1 MSTVSKTNEPQL
13 DREALAA
20 LYEETFKNLEEGTIT
35 EGRVVAL
42 TKDKVVVDIGYK
54 SEGMIP
60 SDQFSH
66 DDLQHLK
73 IGDRIQVYIEECE
86 DADGNLILSK
96 EKADKMKIWEELEKL
111 YKEEKSI
118 DGKVVSRIKGGMMV
132 DIGVKAFL
140 PGSQIDL
147 HPVRDLDGLVG
158 RTFPMKIIKINH
170 RRGNVV
176 VSRRVL
182 LEETRDKKRQTTL
195 ATLKEGQLIQGMV
208 KNITD
213 YGAFIDLG
221 GIDGLLHI
229 TDMSWGRVGHP
240 SEMFNVGDRV
250 EVSVLKYDRETGR
263 ISLGL
268 KQKSADPWTNVAGKY
283 PIGTRVK
290 GRVVSL
296 TDYGAF
302 VELEPGVEGLVHV
315 SEMSWTHEVRHPSR
329 VVAIGDQVEAAV
341 LNVDPASRKISLGMK
356 QTAPNPWDMVEGK
369 YPVGTRIEGKVKSLT
384 DFGAFIGL
392 DEGIDGLIHI
402 SDMSW
407 TKHIKHPSEI
417 FKKGQKV
424 EAVVLRIDKEK
435 ERLSLGFKQL
445 SRDPWDDEIPNR
457 YRVGD
462 PAVGKV
468 SKVADF
474 GIFVELDGGV
484 EGLIHVSES
493 GLDQSAKLEEKFK
506 LQDEVTAKI
515 IKVDREERKIAL
527 SLRDHQLDSDR
538 RHVDEYHATQGTPDQ
553 SLGRAAKQSRKRG
566 ADDEKLMVNSRRR
579 SVLLRRHLCVESYG
593 AGDDRKTV
601 KAIVASPD
609 TSRDGHRYRSAA
621 SRQFIVS

>member
-1 MSTVSKTNEPQL
+1 MSTVSPSSDQQL
-13 DREALAA
+13 DRAALAA

-35 EGRVVAL
+35 EGRVVAV

-60 SDQFSH
+60 NDQFSTEE
-66 DDLQHLK
+66 LQNIK
-73 IGDRIQVYIEECE
+73 VGDRLQVYIEECE
-86 DADGNLILSK
+86 DADGNLVLSK

-111 YKEEKSI
+111 FNDGKSI
-118 DGKVVSRIKGGMMV
+118 DGKIVARIKGGMMV

-158 RTFPMKIIKINH
+158 RTFPLKIIKINH

-182 LEETRDKKRQTTL
+182 LEETRDSKRKTTL
-195 ATLKEGQLIQGMV
+195 STLKEGQLIQGVV

-240 SEMFNVGDRV
+240 SEMFNMGDKV

-268 KQKSADPWTNVAGKY
+268 KQKSADPWTGVASKY
-283 PIGTRVK
+283 AIGTRVR

-302 VELEPGVEGLVHV
+302 IELEPGVEGLVHV
-315 SEMSWTHEVRHPSR
+315 SVMSWTHEVRHPSR
-329 VVAIGDQVEAAV
+329 VVSIGDQVEAAV

-369 YPVGTRIEGKVKSLT
+369 YAIGTRIEGKVKSLT
-384 DFGAFIGL
+384 DFGAFVGL
-392 DEGIDGLIHI
+392 EEGIDGLIHI

-407 TKHIKHPSEI
+407 TKHIKHPSEL

-435 ERLSLGFKQL
+435 ERLSLGYKQL
-445 SRDPWDDEIPNR
+445 RNDPWDDEIPNR
-457 YRVGD
+457 YAVGD
-462 PAVGKV
+462 VAVGKV
-468 SKVADF
+468 TKVADF

-484 EGLIHVSES
+484 EGLIHISEA
-493 GLDQSAKLEEKFK
+493 GLDPQAKLEEKFK

-527 SLRDHQLDSDR
+527 SLRDHQMDSDR
-538 RHVDEYHATQGTPDQ
+538 RKVDEYHATQGALDQ
-553 SLGRAAKQSRKRG
+553 SLGRAAKQNRKRG
-566 ADDEKLMVNSRRR
+566 QAEDDK
-579 SVLLRRHLCVESYG
+579 
-593 AGDDRKTV
+593 
-601 KAIVASPD
+601 
-609 TSRDGHRYRSAA
+609 
-621 SRQFIVS
+621 

>member
-1 MSTVSKTNEPQL
+1 MVSPSSDQQL
-13 DREALAA
+13 DRAALAA

-35 EGRVVAL
+35 EGRVVAV

-60 SDQFSH
+60 NDQFSTEE
-66 DDLQHLK
+66 LQNIK
-73 IGDRIQVYIEECE
+73 VGDRLQVYIEECE
-86 DADGNLILSK
+86 DADGNLVLSK

-111 YKEEKSI
+111 FNDGKSI
-118 DGKVVSRIKGGMMV
+118 DGKIVARIKGGMMV

-158 RTFPMKIIKINH
+158 RTFPLKIIKINH

-182 LEETRDKKRQTTL
+182 LEETRDSKRKTTL
-195 ATLKEGQLIQGMV
+195 STLKEGQLIHGVV

-240 SEMFNVGDRV
+240 SEMFNIGDKA

-268 KQKSADPWTNVAGKY
+268 KQKSADPWTGVASKY
-283 PIGTRVK
+283 AIGTRVR

-302 VELEPGVEGLVHV
+302 IELEPGVEGLVHV
-315 SEMSWTHEVRHPSR
+315 SVMSWTHEVRHPSR
-329 VVAIGDQVEAAV
+329 VVSIGDQVEAAV

-356 QTAPNPWDMVEGK
+356 QTAPNPWDMVEGT
-369 YPVGTRIEGKVKSLT
+369 YAIGTRIEGKVKSLT
-384 DFGAFIGL
+384 DFGAFVGL
-392 DEGIDGLIHI
+392 EEGIDGLIHI

-407 TKHIKHPSEI
+407 TKHIKHPSEL

-435 ERLSLGFKQL
+435 ERLSLGYKQL
-445 SRDPWDDEIPNR
+445 RNDPWYDEIPNR
-457 YRVGD
+457 YAVGD
-462 PAVGKV
+462 VAVGKV

-484 EGLIHVSES
+484 EGLIHISEA
-493 GLDQSAKLEEKFK
+493 GLDPQAKLEEKFK

-527 SLRDHQLDSDR
+527 SLRDHQMDSDR
-538 RHVDEYHATQGTPDQ
+538 RKVDEYHAAQGAVDQ
-553 SLGRAAKQSRKRG
+553 SLGRAAKQNRKRG
-566 ADDEKLMVNSRRR
+566 PAEDDM
-579 SVLLRRHLCVESYG
+579 
-593 AGDDRKTV
+593 
-601 KAIVASPD
+601 
-609 TSRDGHRYRSAA
+609 
-621 SRQFIVS
+621 

>member
-1 MSTVSKTNEPQL
+1 MSTVSPSSDQQL
-13 DREALAA
+13 DRAALAA

-35 EGRVVAL
+35 EGRIVAV

-54 SEGMIP
+54 SEGMIQN
-60 SDQFSH
+60 DQFSTEE
-66 DDLQHLK
+66 LQNIK
-73 IGDRIQVYIEECE
+73 VGDRLQVYIEECE
-86 DADGNLILSK
+86 DADGNLVLSK

-111 YKEEKSI
+111 FNDGKSI
-118 DGKVVSRIKGGMMV
+118 DGKIVARIKGGMMV

-158 RTFPMKIIKINH
+158 RTFPLKIIKINH

-182 LEETRDKKRQTTL
+182 LEETRDSKRKTTL
-195 ATLKEGQLIQGMV
+195 STLKEGQLIQGQV

-240 SEMFNVGDRV
+240 SEMFNIGDKV

-268 KQKSADPWTNVAGKY
+268 KQKSADPWTGVATKY
-283 PIGTRVK
+283 AIGTRVR

-302 VELEPGVEGLVHV
+302 IELEPGVEGLVHV
-315 SEMSWTHEVRHPSR
+315 SVMSWTHEVRHPSR
-329 VVAIGDQVEAAV
+329 VVSIGDQVEAAV

-369 YPVGTRIEGKVKSLT
+369 YAIGTHIEGKVKSLT
-384 DFGAFIGL
+384 DFGAFVGL
-392 DEGIDGLIHI
+392 EEGIDGLIHI

-407 TKHIKHPSEI
+407 TKHIKHPSEL

-435 ERLSLGFKQL
+435 ERLSLGYKQL
-445 SRDPWDDEIPNR
+445 KSDPWDEEIPSR
-457 YRVGD
+457 YAVGD
-462 PAVGKV
+462 VAVGKI

-484 EGLIHVSES
+484 EGLIHISET
-493 GLDQSAKLEEKFK
+493 GLDPQAKLEEKFK

-527 SLRDHQLDSDR
+527 SLRDHIMDSDR
-538 RHVDEYHATQGTPDQ
+538 RTVDEYHATQGVLDQ
-553 SLGRAAKQSRKRG
+553 SLGRAAKQNRKRSQDE
-566 ADDEKLMVNSRRR
+566 DDKV
-579 SVLLRRHLCVESYG
+579 
-593 AGDDRKTV
+593 
-601 KAIVASPD
+601 
-609 TSRDGHRYRSAA
+609 
-621 SRQFIVS
+621 

>member
-1 MSTVSKTNEPQL
+1 MNTVSKSSEQQL

-60 SDQFSH
+60 ADQFSAEE
-66 DDLQHLK
+66 LQQIK
-73 IGDRIQVYIEECE
+73 VGDRLQVYIEECE
-86 DADGNLILSK
+86 DADGNLVLSK

-111 YKEEKSI
+111 HKEEKSI
-118 DGKVVSRIKGGMMV
+118 EGKIISRIKGGMMV

-158 RTFPMKIIKINH
+158 RVVPLKIIKINH

-195 ATLKEGQLIQGMV
+195 STLKEGQLIQGTV

-240 SEMFNVGDRV
+240 SEMFTVGDRV
-250 EVSVLKYDRETGR
+250 EVTVLKYDRETGR

-268 KQKSADPWTNVAGKY
+268 KQKTADPWTNVANKY
-283 PIGTRVK
+283 PIGTRIK

-302 VELEPGVEGLVHV
+302 VEIEPGVEGLVHV

-329 VVAIGDQVEAAV
+329 VVSIGDQVEAAV

-356 QTAPNPWDMVEGK
+356 QTAPNPWNMVEGK

-392 DEGIDGLIHI
+392 EEGIDGLIHI

-407 TKHIKHPSEI
+407 TKHVKHPSEL

-424 EAVVLRIDKEK
+424 EAVVLRLDKEK

-445 SRDPWDDEIPNR
+445 TRDPWDDDIPTR

-462 PAVGKV
+462 TINGKV

-474 GIFVELDGGV
+474 GIFVELEGGV
-484 EGLIHVSES
+484 EGLIHISEA
-493 GLDQSAKLEEKFK
+493 GIDQQVKLEEKFK
-506 LQDEVTAKI
+506 LQDEVVAKI
-515 IKVDREERKIAL
+515 IKVDCEERKIAL
-527 SLRDHQLDSDR
+527 SLRDLQLDSER
-538 RHVDEYHATQGTPDQ
+538 RQVDEYHATQGALDQ
-553 SLGRAAKQSRKRG
+553 SLGRAAKQSRKRSQ
-566 ADDEKLMVNSRRR
+566 ADDEK
-579 SVLLRRHLCVESYG
+579 
-593 AGDDRKTV
+593 
-601 KAIVASPD
+601 
-609 TSRDGHRYRSAA
+609 
-621 SRQFIVS
+621 

>member
-1 MSTVSKTNEPQL
+1 MSTVSSSSDQQL
-13 DREALAA
+13 DRAALAA

-35 EGRVVAL
+35 EGRVVAVS
-42 TKDKVVVDIGYK
+42 KDKVVVDIGYK
-54 SEGMIP
+54 SEGMI
-60 SDQFSH
+60 SNDQFSTEE
-66 DDLQHLK
+66 LQNLK
-73 IGDRIQVYIEECE
+73 VGDAIKVYIEECE
-86 DADGNLILSK
+86 DADGNLVLSK

-111 YKEEKSI
+111 FNEEKSI
-118 DGKVVSRIKGGMMV
+118 DGKIVARIKGGMMV

-158 RTFPMKIIKINH
+158 RTFPLKIIKINH

-182 LEETRDKKRQTTL
+182 LEETRDSKRKNTL
-195 ATLKEGQLIQGMV
+195 STLKEGQLIQGVV

-240 SEMFNVGDRV
+240 SEMFNIGDKV

-268 KQKSADPWTNVAGKY
+268 KQKSADPWSGVAGKY
-283 PIGTRVK
+283 PIGTRVR

-302 VELEPGVEGLVHV
+302 IELEPGVEGLVHV

-329 VVAIGDQVEAAV
+329 VVSIGDQVEAAV
-341 LNVDPASRKISLGMK
+341 LNVDPGSRKISLGMK

-369 YPVGTRIEGKVKSLT
+369 YAIGTRIEGKVKSLT
-384 DFGAFIGL
+384 DFGAFVGL
-392 DEGIDGLIHI
+392 EEGIDGLIHI

-407 TKHIKHPSEI
+407 TKHIKHPSEL

-435 ERLSLGFKQL
+435 ERLSLGYKQL
-445 SRDPWDDEIPNR
+445 GSDPWDAEIPNR
-457 YRVGD
+457 YGVGD
-462 PAVGKV
+462 VAVGKV
-468 SKVADF
+468 SKIADF
-474 GIFVELDGGV
+474 GIFAELDGGV
-484 EGLIHVSES
+484 EGLIHISEA
-493 GLDQSAKLEEKFK
+493 GLDPQAKLEEKFK
-506 LQDEVTAKI
+506 LGDEVTAKI

-527 SLRDHQLDSDR
+527 SLRDHQSDNDR
-538 RHVDEYHATQGTPDQ
+538 RQVDEYHSTQGTLDQ

-566 ADDEKLMVNSRRR
+566 SAEDEK
-579 SVLLRRHLCVESYG
+579 
-593 AGDDRKTV
+593 
-601 KAIVASPD
+601 
-609 TSRDGHRYRSAA
+609 
-621 SRQFIVS
+621 

>member
-1 MSTVSKTNEPQL
+1 MSMVSPSSDQQL
-13 DREALAA
+13 DRAALAA

-35 EGRVVAL
+35 EGRVVAVS
-42 TKDKVVVDIGYK
+42 KDKVVVDIGYK

-60 SDQFSH
+60 NDQFSTEELQNIKVG
-66 DDLQHLK
+66 DLLK
-73 IGDRIQVYIEECE
+73 VYIEECE
-86 DADGNLILSK
+86 DADGNLVLSK
-96 EKADKMKIWEELEKL
+96 EKVDKMKIWEELEKL
-111 YKEEKSI
+111 FNDGKSI
-118 DGKVVSRIKGGMMV
+118 DGKIVARIKGGMMV

-158 RTFPMKIIKINH
+158 RTFPLKIIKINH

-182 LEETRDKKRQTTL
+182 LEETRDSKRKTTL
-195 ATLKEGQLIQGMV
+195 STLKEGQLIQGVV

-240 SEMFNVGDRV
+240 SEMFNIGDKV

-268 KQKSADPWTNVAGKY
+268 KQKSADPWTGVASKY
-283 PIGTRVK
+283 AIGTRVR

-302 VELEPGVEGLVHV
+302 IELEPGVEGLVHV
-315 SEMSWTHEVRHPSR
+315 SVMSWTHEVRHPSR
-329 VVAIGDQVEAAV
+329 VVSIGDQVEAAV

-369 YPVGTRIEGKVKSLT
+369 YAIGTRIEGKVKSLT
-384 DFGAFIGL
+384 DFGAFVGL
-392 DEGIDGLIHI
+392 EEGIDGLIHI

-407 TKHIKHPSEI
+407 TKHIKHPSEL

-435 ERLSLGFKQL
+435 ERLSLGYKQL
-445 SRDPWDDEIPNR
+445 RSDPWDDEIPNR
-457 YRVGD
+457 YAVGD
-462 PAVGKV
+462 VAVGKV

-484 EGLIHVSES
+484 EGLIHISEA
-493 GLDQSAKLEEKFK
+493 GLDPQAKLEEKFK

-527 SLRDHQLDSDR
+527 SLRDHQMDSDR
-538 RHVDEYHATQGTPDQ
+538 RKIDEYHATQGALDQ
-553 SLGRAAKQSRKRG
+553 SLGRASKQNRNRG
-566 ADDEKLMVNSRRR
+566 QAEDDK
-579 SVLLRRHLCVESYG
+579 
-593 AGDDRKTV
+593 
-601 KAIVASPD
+601 
-609 TSRDGHRYRSAA
+609 
-621 SRQFIVS
+621 

>member
-1 MSTVSKTNEPQL
+1 MSTVSPSSDQQL
-13 DREALAA
+13 DRAALAA

-35 EGRVVAL
+35 EGCVVAV

-60 SDQFSH
+60 NDQFSTEE
-66 DDLQHLK
+66 LQNIK
-73 IGDRIQVYIEECE
+73 VGDRLQVYIEECE
-86 DADGNLILSK
+86 DDDGNLVLSK

-111 YKEEKSI
+111 FNDGKSI
-118 DGKVVSRIKGGMMV
+118 DGKIVARIKGGMMV

-158 RTFPMKIIKINH
+158 RTFPLKIIKINH

-182 LEETRDKKRQTTL
+182 LEETRDSKRKTTL
-195 ATLKEGQLIQGMV
+195 STLKEGQLIHGVV

-240 SEMFNVGDRV
+240 SEMFNIGDKV

-268 KQKSADPWTNVAGKY
+268 KQKSADPWTGVASKY
-283 PIGTRVK
+283 AIGTRVR

-302 VELEPGVEGLVHV
+302 IELEPGVEGLVHV
-315 SEMSWTHEVRHPSR
+315 SVMSWTHEVRHPSR
-329 VVAIGDQVEAAV
+329 VVSIGDQVEAAV

-369 YPVGTRIEGKVKSLT
+369 YAIGTRIEGKVKSLT
-384 DFGAFIGL
+384 DFGAFVGL
-392 DEGIDGLIHI
+392 EEGIDGLIHI

-407 TKHIKHPSEI
+407 TKHIKHPSEL

-424 EAVVLRIDKEK
+424 DAVVLRIDKEK
-435 ERLSLGFKQL
+435 ERLSLGYKQL
-445 SRDPWDDEIPNR
+445 KNDPWDDEIPNR
-457 YRVGD
+457 YAVGD
-462 PAVGKV
+462 VAVGKV

-484 EGLIHVSES
+484 EGLIHISEA
-493 GLDQSAKLEEKFK
+493 GFDPQAKLEEKFK

-527 SLRDHQLDSDR
+527 SLRDLQMDSDR
-538 RHVDEYHATQGTPDQ
+538 RKVDEYHATQGALDQ
-553 SLGRAAKQSRKRG
+553 SLGRAAKQNRKRG
-566 ADDEKLMVNSRRR
+566 QAEDDK
-579 SVLLRRHLCVESYG
+579 
-593 AGDDRKTV
+593 
-601 KAIVASPD
+601 
-609 TSRDGHRYRSAA
+609 
-621 SRQFIVS
+621 

>member
-1 MSTVSKTNEPQL
+1 MSTVSPSSDQQL
-13 DREALAA
+13 DRAALAA

-35 EGRVVAL
+35 EGRVVAVS
-42 TKDKVVVDIGYK
+42 KDKVVVDIGYK
-54 SEGMIP
+54 SEGMI
-60 SDQFSH
+60 SNDQFSTEE
-66 DDLQHLK
+66 LQNLK
-73 IGDRIQVYIEECE
+73 VGDPIKVYIEECE
-86 DADGNLILSK
+86 DADGNLVLSK

-111 YKEEKSI
+111 FNEEKSI
-118 DGKVVSRIKGGMMV
+118 DGKIVARIKGGMMV

-158 RTFPMKIIKINH
+158 RTFPLKIIKINH

-182 LEETRDKKRQTTL
+182 LEETRDSKRKNTL
-195 ATLKEGQLIQGMV
+195 STLKEGQLIQGVV

-240 SEMFNVGDRV
+240 SEMFNIGDKV

-268 KQKSADPWTNVAGKY
+268 KQKSADPWSGVAGKY
-283 PIGTRVK
+283 AIGTRVR

-302 VELEPGVEGLVHV
+302 IELEPGVEGLVHV

-329 VVAIGDQVEAAV
+329 VVSIGDQVEAAV
-341 LNVDPASRKISLGMK
+341 LNVDPGSRKISLGMK

-369 YPVGTRIEGKVKSLT
+369 YAIGTRIEGKVKSLT
-384 DFGAFIGL
+384 DFGAFVGL
-392 DEGIDGLIHI
+392 EEGIDGLIHI

-407 TKHIKHPSEI
+407 TKHIKHPSEL

-435 ERLSLGFKQL
+435 ERLSLGYKQL
-445 SRDPWDDEIPNR
+445 GSDPWGAEIPNR
-457 YRVGD
+457 YGVGD
-462 PAVGKV
+462 VAVGKV
-468 SKVADF
+468 SKIADF

-484 EGLIHVSES
+484 EGLIHISEA
-493 GLDQSAKLEEKFK
+493 GLDPQAKLEEKFK
-506 LQDEVTAKI
+506 LGDEVTAKI

-527 SLRDHQLDSDR
+527 SLRDHQSDSDR
-538 RHVDEYHATQGTPDQ
+538 RQVDEYHSTQGTLDQ

-566 ADDEKLMVNSRRR
+566 SAEDEK
-579 SVLLRRHLCVESYG
+579 
-593 AGDDRKTV
+593 
-601 KAIVASPD
+601 
-609 TSRDGHRYRSAA
+609 
-621 SRQFIVS
+621 

>member
-1 MSTVSKTNEPQL
+1 MSTVSPSSDQQL
-13 DREALAA
+13 DRAALAA

-35 EGRVVAL
+35 EGHVVAV

-60 SDQFSH
+60 NDQFSTEELQTIKVG
-66 DDLQHLK
+66 DLLK
-73 IGDRIQVYIEECE
+73 VYIEECE
-86 DADGNLILSK
+86 DADGNLVLSK

-111 YKEEKSI
+111 FNDGKSI
-118 DGKVVSRIKGGMMV
+118 DGKIVARIKGGMMV

-158 RTFPMKIIKINH
+158 RTFPLKIIKINH

-182 LEETRDKKRQTTL
+182 LEETRDSKRKTTL
-195 ATLKEGQLIQGMV
+195 STLKEGQLIQGMV

-240 SEMFNVGDRV
+240 SEMFNIGDKV
-250 EVSVLKYDRETGR
+250 EVIVLKYDRETGR

-268 KQKSADPWTNVAGKY
+268 KQKSADPWSGVASKY
-283 PIGTRVK
+283 AIGTRVR

-302 VELEPGVEGLVHV
+302 IELEPGVEGLVHV
-315 SEMSWTHEVRHPSR
+315 SVMSWTHEVRHPSR
-329 VVAIGDQVEAAV
+329 VVSIGDQVEAAV
-341 LNVDPASRKISLGMK
+341 LNVDPATRKISLGMK

-369 YPVGTRIEGKVKSLT
+369 YAIGTRIEGKVKSLT
-384 DFGAFIGL
+384 DFGAFVGL
-392 DEGIDGLIHI
+392 EEGIDGLIHI

-407 TKHIKHPSEI
+407 TKHIKHPSEL

-445 SRDPWDDEIPNR
+445 KSDPWDDEIPNR
-457 YRVGD
+457 YAVGD
-462 PAVGKV
+462 VAVGKV

-484 EGLIHVSES
+484 EGLIHISEA
-493 GLDQSAKLEEKFK
+493 GLDPQAKLEEKFK

-527 SLRDHQLDSDR
+527 SLRDHQMDSDR
-538 RHVDEYHATQGTPDQ
+538 QKVDEYHATQGVLDQ
-553 SLGRAAKQSRKRG
+553 SLGRAAKQNRNRG
-566 ADDEKLMVNSRRR
+566 QAEDDK
-579 SVLLRRHLCVESYG
+579 
-593 AGDDRKTV
+593 
-601 KAIVASPD
+601 
-609 TSRDGHRYRSAA
+609 
-621 SRQFIVS
+621 

>member
-1 MSTVSKTNEPQL
+1 MGTVSKGSEAQL
-13 DREALAA
+13 DRDALAA
-20 LYEETFKNLEEGTIT
+20 LYEETFRNLEEGTIT

-42 TKDKVVVDIGYK
+42 TKDKVIVDIGYK

-60 SDQFSH
+60 SDQFSAE
-66 DDLQHLK
+66 DLQNVK
-73 IGDRIQVYIEECE
+73 VGDRLQVYIEECE
-86 DADGNLILSK
+86 DADGNLVLSK

-118 DGKVVSRIKGGMMV
+118 EGKIVSRIKGGMMV

-158 RTFPMKIIKINH
+158 KTFPLKIIKINH

-195 ATLKEGQLIQGMV
+195 ATLKEGQLIQGTV

-213 YGAFIDLG
+213 YGSFIDLG

-240 SEMFNVGDRV
+240 SEMFTVGDKV
-250 EVSVLKYDRETGR
+250 EVTVLKYDRETGR

-268 KQKSADPWTNVAGKY
+268 KQKTVDPWTNVAGKY
-283 PIGTRVK
+283 PVGTRVR

-329 VVAIGDQVEAAV
+329 VVAVGDQVEAAV

-356 QTAPNPWDMVEGK
+356 QTAPNPWDMIENK

-392 DEGIDGLIHI
+392 EEGIDGLIHI

-407 TKHIKHPSEI
+407 TKHIKHPSEL
-417 FKKGQKV
+417 FKKAQKV
-424 EAVVLRIDKEK
+424 EAIVLRIDKEK

-445 SRDPWDDEIPNR
+445 ARDPWDDAIPSR
-457 YRVGD
+457 YHVGD
-462 PAVGKV
+462 SVTGKV
-468 SKVADF
+468 SKVAEF

-484 EGLIHVSES
+484 EGLIHISET
-493 GLDQSAKLEEKFK
+493 GVEPQAKLEEKFK
-506 LQDEVTAKI
+506 LQDNVVAKI

-527 SLRDHQLDSDR
+527 SLRDHQLDSER
-538 RHVDEYHATQGTPDQ
+538 RQVDEYHSSQGAPDQ
-553 SLGRAAKQSRKRG
+553 SLGRAAKQSRKRQQ
-566 ADDEKLMVNSRRR
+566 ADD
-579 SVLLRRHLCVESYG
+579 
-593 AGDDRKTV
+593 
-601 KAIVASPD
+601 
-609 TSRDGHRYRSAA
+609 
-621 SRQFIVS
+621 

>member
-1 MSTVSKTNEPQL
+1 MSTVSPSSDQQL
-13 DREALAA
+13 DRAALAA

-35 EGRVVAL
+35 EGRVVAV
-42 TKDKVVVDIGYK
+42 TKDKVIVDIGYK

-60 SDQFSH
+60 NDQFSTEELQNIKV
-66 DDLQHLK
+66 DD
-73 IGDRIQVYIEECE
+73 RFQVYIEECE
-86 DADGNLILSK
+86 DADGNLVLSK

-111 YKEEKSI
+111 FNDGKSI
-118 DGKVVSRIKGGMMV
+118 DGKIVARIKGGMMV

-158 RTFPMKIIKINH
+158 RTFPLKIIKINH

-182 LEETRDKKRQTTL
+182 LEETRDSKRKTTL
-195 ATLKEGQLIQGMV
+195 STLKEGQLIQGVV

-240 SEMFNVGDRV
+240 SEMFNIGDKV

-268 KQKSADPWTNVAGKY
+268 KQKSADPWTGVASKY
-283 PIGTRVK
+283 AIGTRVR

-302 VELEPGVEGLVHV
+302 IELEPGVEGLVHV
-315 SEMSWTHEVRHPSR
+315 SVMSWTHEVRHPSR
-329 VVAIGDQVEAAV
+329 VVSIGDQVEAAV

-369 YPVGTRIEGKVKSLT
+369 YAIGTRIEGKVKSLT
-384 DFGAFIGL
+384 DFGAFVGL
-392 DEGIDGLIHI
+392 EEGIDGLIHI

-407 TKHIKHPSEI
+407 TKHIKHPSEL

-435 ERLSLGFKQL
+435 ERLSLGYKQL
-445 SRDPWDDEIPNR
+445 KSDPWDDEIPNR
-457 YRVGD
+457 YGVGD
-462 PAVGKV
+462 VAVGKV

-484 EGLIHVSES
+484 EGLIHISEA
-493 GLDQSAKLEEKFK
+493 GLDPQAKLEEKFK
-506 LQDEVTAKI
+506 LTDEVTAKI

-527 SLRDHQLDSDR
+527 SLRDHEMDTDR
-538 RHVDEYHATQGTPDQ
+538 RKVDEYHAAQGALDQ
-553 SLGRAAKQSRKRG
+553 SLGRAAKQNRKRG
-566 ADDEKLMVNSRRR
+566 QDEDDK
-579 SVLLRRHLCVESYG
+579 
-593 AGDDRKTV
+593 
-601 KAIVASPD
+601 
-609 TSRDGHRYRSAA
+609 
-621 SRQFIVS
+621 

>member
-1 MSTVSKTNEPQL
+1 MGTVSNSSDAQL
-13 DREALAA
+13 DRNALAA
-20 LYEETFKNLEEGTIT
+20 LYEETFRNLEEGTIT
-35 EGRVVAL
+35 EGRIVAQ
-42 TKDKVVVDIGYK
+42 TKDKVIVDIGYK

-60 SDQFSH
+60 RDHFSSEE
-66 DDLQHLK
+66 LQNIK
-73 IGDRIQVYIEECE
+73 IGDRLQVYIEECE
-86 DADGNLILSK
+86 DADGNLVLSK

-111 YKEEKSI
+111 YNEEKSI
-118 DGKVVSRIKGGMMV
+118 EGKIVSRIKGGMMV

-158 RTFPMKIIKINH
+158 KTFPLKIIKINH

-195 ATLKEGQLIQGMV
+195 ATLKEGQLIQGTV

-213 YGAFIDLG
+213 YGSFIDLG

-240 SEMFNVGDRV
+240 SELFTVGDKA
-250 EVSVLKYDRETGR
+250 EVTVLKYDRETGR

-268 KQKSADPWTNVAGKY
+268 KQKTADPWTNVAGKY
-283 PIGTRVK
+283 PIGTRVR

-329 VVAIGDQVEAAV
+329 VVAVGDQVEAAV

-356 QTAPNPWDMVEGK
+356 QTAPNPWDMIESK
-369 YPVGTRIEGKVKSLT
+369 YPIGTRIEGKVKSLT
-384 DFGAFIGL
+384 DFGAFVGL
-392 DEGIDGLIHI
+392 EEGIDGLIHI

-407 TKHIKHPSEI
+407 TKHIKHPSEL
-417 FKKGQKV
+417 FKKAQKV

-435 ERLSLGFKQL
+435 ERLSLGYKQL
-445 SRDPWDDEIPNR
+445 ARDPWEETIPSR
-457 YRVGD
+457 YHVGD
-462 PAVGKV
+462 SVAGKV
-468 SKVADF
+468 TKVADF
-474 GIFVELDGGV
+474 GIFIELDGGV

-493 GLDQSAKLEEKFK
+493 GLESSAKLEEKFK
-506 LQDEVTAKI
+506 LQDDVTAKI
-515 IKVDREERKIAL
+515 IKVDQEERKIAL
-527 SLRDHQLDSDR
+527 SLRDHQLDWDR
-538 RHVDEYHATQGTPDQ
+538 KQVDDYHSSQGELDQ
-553 SLGRAAKQSRKRG
+553 SLGRAAKQSRKR
-566 ADDEKLMVNSRRR
+566 AQSDDQS
-579 SVLLRRHLCVESYG
+579 
-593 AGDDRKTV
+593 
-601 KAIVASPD
+601 
-609 TSRDGHRYRSAA
+609 
-621 SRQFIVS
+621 

>member
-1 MSTVSKTNEPQL
+1 MSTVLPSSDQQL
-13 DREALAA
+13 DRAALAA

-35 EGRVVAL
+35 EGRVVAVS
-42 TKDKVVVDIGYK
+42 KDKVVVDIGYK
-54 SEGMIP
+54 SEGMI
-60 SDQFSH
+60 SNDQFSTEE
-66 DDLQHLK
+66 LQNLK
-73 IGDRIQVYIEECE
+73 VGDPLKVYIEECE
-86 DADGNLILSK
+86 DADGNLVLSK
-96 EKADKMKIWEELEKL
+96 EKADKMKIWEELEQL
-111 YKEEKSI
+111 FN
-118 DGKVVSRIKGGMMV
+118 DGKSVDGKIVARIKGGMMV

-147 HPVRDLDGLVG
+147 HPVRDLDGLIG
-158 RTFPMKIIKINH
+158 RTFPLKIIKINH

-182 LEETRDKKRQTTL
+182 LEETRDSKRKTTL
-195 ATLKEGQLIQGMV
+195 STLKEGQLIQGVV

-240 SEMFNVGDRV
+240 SEMFNIGDKV

-268 KQKSADPWTNVAGKY
+268 KQKSADPWTGVASKY
-283 PIGTRVK
+283 AVGTRVR

-302 VELEPGVEGLVHV
+302 IELEPGVEGLVHV
-315 SEMSWTHEVRHPSR
+315 SVMSWTHEVRHPSR
-329 VVAIGDQVEAAV
+329 VVSIGDQVEAAV

-369 YPVGTRIEGKVKSLT
+369 YAIGTHIEGKVKSLT

-392 DEGIDGLIHI
+392 EEGIDGLIHI

-407 TKHIKHPSEI
+407 TKHIKHPSEL

-435 ERLSLGFKQL
+435 ERLSLGYKQL
-445 SRDPWDDEIPNR
+445 KSDPWDDEIPGR
-457 YRVGD
+457 YAVGD
-462 PAVGKV
+462 VAVGKV

-484 EGLIHVSES
+484 EGLIHISEA
-493 GLDQSAKLEEKFK
+493 GLDPQAKLEEKFK

-527 SLRDHQLDSDR
+527 SLRDQQMDSDR
-538 RHVDEYHATQGTPDQ
+538 RTVDEYHATQGALDQ
-553 SLGRAAKQSRKRG
+553 SLGRAVKQSRKRSE
-566 ADDEKLMVNSRRR
+566 AEDDK
-579 SVLLRRHLCVESYG
+579 
-593 AGDDRKTV
+593 
-601 KAIVASPD
+601 
-609 TSRDGHRYRSAA
+609 
-621 SRQFIVS
+621 

>member
-1 MSTVSKTNEPQL
+1 MSTVSPSSDQQL
-13 DREALAA
+13 DRAALAA
-20 LYEETFKNLEEGTIT
+20 LYEETFRNLEEGTIT
-35 EGRVVAL
+35 EGRVVAV

-60 SDQFSH
+60 NDQFSTEE
-66 DDLQHLK
+66 LQNIK
-73 IGDRIQVYIEECE
+73 VGDRLQVYIEECE
-86 DADGNLILSK
+86 DADGNLVLSK

-111 YKEEKSI
+111 FNDGKSI
-118 DGKVVSRIKGGMMV
+118 DGKIVARIKGGMMV

-158 RTFPMKIIKINH
+158 RTFPLKIIKINH

-182 LEETRDKKRQTTL
+182 LEETRDSKRKTTL
-195 ATLKEGQLIQGMV
+195 STLKEGQLIHGVV

-240 SEMFNVGDRV
+240 SEMFNIGDKV

-268 KQKSADPWTNVAGKY
+268 KQKSADPWTGVASKY
-283 PIGTRVK
+283 AIGTRVR

-302 VELEPGVEGLVHV
+302 IELEPGVEGLVHV
-315 SEMSWTHEVRHPSR
+315 SVMSWTHEVRHPSR
-329 VVAIGDQVEAAV
+329 VVSIGDQVEAAV
-341 LNVDPASRKISLGMK
+341 LNVDSASRKISLGMK

-369 YPVGTRIEGKVKSLT
+369 YAIGTRIEGKVKSLT
-384 DFGAFIGL
+384 DFGAFVGL
-392 DEGIDGLIHI
+392 EEGIDGLIHI

-407 TKHIKHPSEI
+407 TKHIKHPSEL

-435 ERLSLGFKQL
+435 ERLSLGYKQL
-445 SRDPWDDEIPNR
+445 KNDPWDDEIPNR
-457 YRVGD
+457 YAVGD
-462 PAVGKV
+462 VAVGKV

-484 EGLIHVSES
+484 EGLIHISEA
-493 GLDQSAKLEEKFK
+493 GLDQQAKLEEKFK

-527 SLRDHQLDSDR
+527 SLRDHQMDSDR
-538 RHVDEYHATQGTPDQ
+538 RTVDEYHATQGALDQ
-553 SLGRAAKQSRKRG
+553 SLGRAAKQNRKRG
-566 ADDEKLMVNSRRR
+566 QAEDDK
-579 SVLLRRHLCVESYG
+579 
-593 AGDDRKTV
+593 
-601 KAIVASPD
+601 
-609 TSRDGHRYRSAA
+609 
-621 SRQFIVS
+621 

>member
-1 MSTVSKTNEPQL
+1 MSTVSPSSDQQL
-13 DREALAA
+13 DRAALEA
-20 LYEETFKNLEEGTIT
+20 LYEETFRNLEEGTIT
-35 EGRVVAL
+35 EGSVVAV

-60 SDQFSH
+60 NDQFSTEE
-66 DDLQHLK
+66 LQNIK
-73 IGDRIQVYIEECE
+73 VGDRLQVYIEECE
-86 DADGNLILSK
+86 DADGNLVLSK

-111 YKEEKSI
+111 FNDGKSI
-118 DGKVVSRIKGGMMV
+118 DGKIVARIKGGMMV

-158 RTFPMKIIKINH
+158 RTFPLKIIKINH

-182 LEETRDKKRQTTL
+182 LEETRDSKRKTTL
-195 ATLKEGQLIQGMV
+195 STLKEGQLIHGVV

-240 SEMFNVGDRV
+240 SEMFNIGDKV

-268 KQKSADPWTNVAGKY
+268 KQKSADPWTGVATKY
-283 PIGTRVK
+283 AVGTRVR

-302 VELEPGVEGLVHV
+302 IELEPGVEGLVHV
-315 SEMSWTHEVRHPSR
+315 SVMSWTHEVRHPSR
-329 VVAIGDQVEAAV
+329 VVSIGDQVEAAV

-369 YPVGTRIEGKVKSLT
+369 YAIGTHIEGKVKSLT
-384 DFGAFIGL
+384 DFGAFVGL
-392 DEGIDGLIHI
+392 EEGIDGLIHI

-407 TKHIKHPSEI
+407 TKHIKHPSEL

-435 ERLSLGFKQL
+435 ERLSLGYKQL
-445 SRDPWDDEIPNR
+445 KNDPWDDEIPNR
-457 YRVGD
+457 YAVGD
-462 PAVGKV
+462 VAVGKV
-468 SKVADF
+468 NKVADF

-484 EGLIHVSES
+484 EGLIHISEA
-493 GLDQSAKLEEKFK
+493 GLDPQAKLEEKFK

-527 SLRDHQLDSDR
+527 SLRDHQMDSDR
-538 RHVDEYHATQGTPDQ
+538 RKVDEYHAAQGALDQ
-553 SLGRAAKQSRKRG
+553 SLGRAAKQNRKRG
-566 ADDEKLMVNSRRR
+566 PAEDDM
-579 SVLLRRHLCVESYG
+579 
-593 AGDDRKTV
+593 
-601 KAIVASPD
+601 
-609 TSRDGHRYRSAA
+609 
-621 SRQFIVS
+621 

>member
-1 MSTVSKTNEPQL
+1 MSTVSPSSDQQL
-13 DREALAA
+13 DRAALAA

-35 EGRVVAL
+35 EGRIVAV

-60 SDQFSH
+60 NDQFSTEE
-66 DDLQHLK
+66 LQTIK
-73 IGDRIQVYIEECE
+73 VGDRLQVYIEECE
-86 DADGNLILSK
+86 DEDGNLVLSK
-96 EKADKMKIWEELEKL
+96 EKADKMKIWEELEQL
-111 YKEEKSI
+111 FNDGKSI
-118 DGKVVSRIKGGMMV
+118 DGKIVARIKGGMMV

-158 RTFPMKIIKINH
+158 RTFPLKIIKINH

-182 LEETRDKKRQTTL
+182 LEETRDSKRKTTL
-195 ATLKEGQLIQGMV
+195 STLKEGQLIQGIV

-240 SEMFNVGDRV
+240 SEMFNIGDKA

-268 KQKSADPWTNVAGKY
+268 KQKSADPWTGVASKY
-283 PIGTRVK
+283 AVGTRVK

-302 VELEPGVEGLVHV
+302 IELEPGVEGLVHV
-315 SEMSWTHEVRHPSR
+315 SVMSWTHEVRHPSR
-329 VVAIGDQVEAAV
+329 VVSIGDQVEAAV
-341 LNVDPASRKISLGMK
+341 LNVDQASRKISLGMK

-369 YPVGTRIEGKVKSLT
+369 YAIGTHIEGKVKSLT
-384 DFGAFIGL
+384 DFGAFVGL
-392 DEGIDGLIHI
+392 EEGIDGLIHI

-407 TKHIKHPSEI
+407 TKHIKHPSEL

-445 SRDPWDDEIPNR
+445 KSDPWDDEIPSR
-457 YRVGD
+457 YAVGD
-462 PAVGKV
+462 VAVGKV

-484 EGLIHVSES
+484 EGLIHISEA
-493 GLDQSAKLEEKFK
+493 GLDPQAKLEEKFK

-527 SLRDHQLDSDR
+527 SLRDHQMDSDR
-538 RHVDEYHATQGTPDQ
+538 QKVDEYHATQGALDQ
-553 SLGRAAKQSRKRG
+553 SLGRAVKQSRKRSE
-566 ADDEKLMVNSRRR
+566 AEDDK
-579 SVLLRRHLCVESYG
+579 
-593 AGDDRKTV
+593 
-601 KAIVASPD
+601 
-609 TSRDGHRYRSAA
+609 
-621 SRQFIVS
+621 

>member
-1 MSTVSKTNEPQL
+1 MGTVSNGSEAQL
-13 DREALAA
+13 DRDALAA
-20 LYEETFKNLEEGTIT
+20 LYEETFRNLEEGTIT

-42 TKDKVVVDIGYK
+42 TKDKVIVDIGYK

-60 SDQFSH
+60 SDQFSAEE
-66 DDLQHLK
+66 LQNVK
-73 IGDRIQVYIEECE
+73 VGDRLQVYIEECE
-86 DADGNLILSK
+86 DADGNLVLSK

-118 DGKVVSRIKGGMMV
+118 EGKIVSRIKGGMMV

-158 RTFPMKIIKINH
+158 KTFPLKIIKINH

-195 ATLKEGQLIQGMV
+195 ATLKEGQLIQGTV

-213 YGAFIDLG
+213 YGSFIDLG

-240 SEMFNVGDRV
+240 SEMFTVGDKV
-250 EVSVLKYDRETGR
+250 EVTVLKYDRETGR

-268 KQKSADPWTNVAGKY
+268 KQKTADPWTNVAGKY
-283 PIGTRVK
+283 PVGTRVR

-329 VVAIGDQVEAAV
+329 VVAVGDQVEAAV

-356 QTAPNPWDMVEGK
+356 QTAPNPWDMIENK

-392 DEGIDGLIHI
+392 EEGIDGLIHI

-407 TKHIKHPSEI
+407 TKHIKHPSEL
-417 FKKGQKV
+417 FKKAQKV
-424 EAVVLRIDKEK
+424 EAIVLRIDKEK

-445 SRDPWDDEIPNR
+445 ARDPWDDTIPSR
-457 YRVGD
+457 YHVGD
-462 PAVGKV
+462 PVTGKV
-468 SKVADF
+468 SKVAEF

-484 EGLIHVSES
+484 EGLIHISET
-493 GLDQSAKLEEKFK
+493 GVEPQTKLEEKFK
-506 LQDEVTAKI
+506 LQDNVVAKI

-527 SLRDHQLDSDR
+527 SLRDHQLDSER
-538 RHVDEYHATQGTPDQ
+538 RQVDEYHSSQGAPDQ
-553 SLGRAAKQSRKRG
+553 SLGRAAKQSRKRQP
-566 ADDEKLMVNSRRR
+566 ADD
-579 SVLLRRHLCVESYG
+579 
-593 AGDDRKTV
+593 
-601 KAIVASPD
+601 
-609 TSRDGHRYRSAA
+609 
-621 SRQFIVS
+621 

>member
-1 MSTVSKTNEPQL
+1 MSTVSPSSDQQL
-13 DREALAA
+13 DRAALAA

-35 EGRVVAL
+35 EGRVVAV

-60 SDQFSH
+60 NDQFSTEE
-66 DDLQHLK
+66 LQNIK
-73 IGDRIQVYIEECE
+73 VGDRLQVYIEECE
-86 DADGNLILSK
+86 DADGNLVLSK

-111 YKEEKSI
+111 FNDGKSI
-118 DGKVVSRIKGGMMV
+118 DGKIVARIKGGMMV

-158 RTFPMKIIKINH
+158 RTFPLKIIKINH

-182 LEETRDKKRQTTL
+182 LEETRDSKRKTTL
-195 ATLKEGQLIQGMV
+195 STLKEGQLIHGVV

-240 SEMFNVGDRV
+240 SEMFNIGDKA

-268 KQKSADPWTNVAGKY
+268 KQKSADPWTGVASKY
-283 PIGTRVK
+283 AIGTRVR

-302 VELEPGVEGLVHV
+302 IELEPGVEGLVHV
-315 SEMSWTHEVRHPSR
+315 SVMSWTHEVRHPSR
-329 VVAIGDQVEAAV
+329 VVSIGDQVEAAV

-356 QTAPNPWDMVEGK
+356 QTAPNPWDMVEGT
-369 YPVGTRIEGKVKSLT
+369 YAIGTRIEGKVKSLT
-384 DFGAFIGL
+384 DFGAFVGL
-392 DEGIDGLIHI
+392 EEGIDGLIHI

-407 TKHIKHPSEI
+407 TKHIKHPSEL

-435 ERLSLGFKQL
+435 ERLSLGYKQL
-445 SRDPWDDEIPNR
+445 RNDPWDDEIPNR
-457 YRVGD
+457 YAVGD
-462 PAVGKV
+462 VAVGKV

-484 EGLIHVSES
+484 EGLIHISEA
-493 GLDQSAKLEEKFK
+493 GLDPQAKLEEKFK

-527 SLRDHQLDSDR
+527 SLRDHQMDSDR
-538 RHVDEYHATQGTPDQ
+538 RKVDEYHAAQGALDQ
-553 SLGRAAKQSRKRG
+553 SLGRAAKQNRKRG
-566 ADDEKLMVNSRRR
+566 AAEDDM
-579 SVLLRRHLCVESYG
+579 
-593 AGDDRKTV
+593 
-601 KAIVASPD
+601 
-609 TSRDGHRYRSAA
+609 
-621 SRQFIVS
+621 

>member
-1 MSTVSKTNEPQL
+1 MSTVSPSSDQQL
-13 DREALAA
+13 DRAALAA

-35 EGRVVAL
+35 EGRIVAV

-60 SDQFSH
+60 NDQFSTEE
-66 DDLQHLK
+66 LQNIK
-73 IGDRIQVYIEECE
+73 VGDRLQVYIEECE
-86 DADGNLILSK
+86 DADGNLVLSK

-111 YKEEKSI
+111 FNDGKSI
-118 DGKVVSRIKGGMMV
+118 DGKIVARIKGGMMV

-158 RTFPMKIIKINH
+158 RTFPLKIIKINH

-182 LEETRDKKRQTTL
+182 LEETRDSKRKTTL
-195 ATLKEGQLIQGMV
+195 STLKEGQLIHGVV

-240 SEMFNVGDRV
+240 SEMFNIGDKV

-268 KQKSADPWTNVAGKY
+268 KQKSADPWTGVASKY
-283 PIGTRVK
+283 AIGTRVR

-302 VELEPGVEGLVHV
+302 IELEPGVEGLVHV
-315 SEMSWTHEVRHPSR
+315 SVMSWTHEVRHPSR
-329 VVAIGDQVEAAV
+329 VVSIGDQVEAAV
-341 LNVDPASRKISLGMK
+341 LNVDSASRKISLGMK

-369 YPVGTRIEGKVKSLT
+369 YTIGTRIEGKVKSLT
-384 DFGAFIGL
+384 DFGAFVGL
-392 DEGIDGLIHI
+392 EEGIDGLIHI

-407 TKHIKHPSEI
+407 TKHIKHPSEL

-435 ERLSLGFKQL
+435 ERLSLGYKQL
-445 SRDPWDDEIPNR
+445 KSDPWDDEIPNR
-457 YRVGD
+457 YAVGD
-462 PAVGKV
+462 VAIGKV

-484 EGLIHVSES
+484 EGLIHISEA
-493 GLDQSAKLEEKFK
+493 GLDQQAKLEEKFK

-527 SLRDHQLDSDR
+527 SLRDHQMDSDR
-538 RHVDEYHATQGTPDQ
+538 RTVDEYHATQGALDQ
-553 SLGRAAKQSRKRG
+553 SLGRAAKQNRKRG
-566 ADDEKLMVNSRRR
+566 QAEDDK
-579 SVLLRRHLCVESYG
+579 
-593 AGDDRKTV
+593 
-601 KAIVASPD
+601 
-609 TSRDGHRYRSAA
+609 
-621 SRQFIVS
+621 

>member
-1 MSTVSKTNEPQL
+1 MSTVSPSSDQQL
-13 DREALAA
+13 DRAALAA

-35 EGRVVAL
+35 EGRVVAVS
-42 TKDKVVVDIGYK
+42 KDKVIVDIGYK

-60 SDQFSH
+60 NDQFSTEE
-66 DDLQHLK
+66 LQSIK
-73 IGDRIQVYIEECE
+73 VGDVFKVYIEECE
-86 DADGNLILSK
+86 DADGNLVLSK

-111 YKEEKSI
+111 FNDGKSI
-118 DGKVVSRIKGGMMV
+118 DGKIVARIKGGMMV

-158 RTFPMKIIKINH
+158 RTFPLKIIKINH

-182 LEETRDKKRQTTL
+182 LEETRDSKRKTTL
-195 ATLKEGQLIQGMV
+195 STLKEGQLIQGVV

-240 SEMFNVGDRV
+240 SEMFNIGDKV

-268 KQKSADPWTNVAGKY
+268 KQKSADPWSGVASKY
-283 PIGTRVK
+283 AIGTRVR

-302 VELEPGVEGLVHV
+302 IELEPGVEGLVHV
-315 SEMSWTHEVRHPSR
+315 SVMSWTHEVRHPSR
-329 VVAIGDQVEAAV
+329 VVSIGDQVEAAV
-341 LNVDPASRKISLGMK
+341 LNVDQASRKISLGMK

-369 YPVGTRIEGKVKSLT
+369 YAIGTRIEGKVKSLT
-384 DFGAFIGL
+384 DFGAFVGL
-392 DEGIDGLIHI
+392 EEGIDGLIHI

-407 TKHIKHPSEI
+407 TKHIKHPSEL

-435 ERLSLGFKQL
+435 ERLSLGYKQL
-445 SRDPWDDEIPNR
+445 KSDPWDDEIPNR
-457 YRVGD
+457 YAVGD
-462 PAVGKV
+462 VAVGKV

-484 EGLIHVSES
+484 EGLIHISEA
-493 GLDQSAKLEEKFK
+493 GLDPQAKLEEKFK
-506 LQDEVTAKI
+506 LEDAVTAKI

-527 SLRDHQLDSDR
+527 SLRDHQMDSDR
-538 RHVDEYHATQGTPDQ
+538 RKVDEYHATQGVLDQ
-553 SLGRAAKQSRKRG
+553 SLGRAAKQNRKRG
-566 ADDEKLMVNSRRR
+566 EVEDDK
-579 SVLLRRHLCVESYG
+579 
-593 AGDDRKTV
+593 
-601 KAIVASPD
+601 
-609 TSRDGHRYRSAA
+609 
-621 SRQFIVS
+621 